1 VLRLY
6 DRLVDLAAI
15 LAAAAIA
22 FIALGVTADVAVRF
36 AAGTTIRWM
45 LEVSEYL
52 LFAMTFLGAP
62 AVLRA
67 GAHTAVDVVI
77 DRLPPAGRR
86 GATLL
91 THAIGLVT
99 SVGVAWYGSL
109 ATLQAWRG
117 GTMVFKQITFPEW
130 WLYALIA
137 FCGVLLVIEFTRLI
151 VRTLR
156 GEETASHRQATA

>member
-1 VLRLY
+1 M
-6 DRLVDLAAI
+6 
-15 LAAAAIA
+15 
-22 FIALGVTADVAVRF
+22 TADVGVRF
-36 AAGTTIRWM
+36 FAGGTIKWM

-67 GAHTAVDVVI
+67 GAHTAVDVVV
-77 DRLPPAGRR
+77 DRLPRGGRR
-86 GATLL
+86 KAALAAHL
-91 THAIGLVT
+91 IGLVT
-99 SVGVAWYGSL
+99 SIAVAWYGAL

-117 GTMVFKQITFPEW
+117 GTLVFKQVTFPEW

-137 FCGVLLVIEFTRLI
+137 FCGGLLVIEFVRLI

-156 GEETASHRQATA
+156 GEDTTGHRQATA